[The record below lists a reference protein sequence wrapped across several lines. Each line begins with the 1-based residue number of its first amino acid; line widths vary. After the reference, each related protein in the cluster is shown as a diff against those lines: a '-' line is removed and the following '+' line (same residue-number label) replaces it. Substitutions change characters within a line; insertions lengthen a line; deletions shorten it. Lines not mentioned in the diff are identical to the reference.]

1 LVEAFVATN
10 SSGEFAAGG
19 TTEAVLF
26 GGDSVLYLENNGA
39 VLSTGS
45 GSDDDFVGAGVAIS
59 STGEFNA
66 GGTTEA
72 LLIGG
77 DSELFLDDDGAVLT
91 TGSGSS
97 VTVSSSGVTLA
108 GSGGGDLQ
116 LTGVADGIDPNAAVN
131 RRQLDNAVSQ
141 LGSITGITSSGG
153 NTVVTG
159 SNSSQIKGGGN
170 SVTVNSSGVNLA
182 GSGGA
187 ALQLTGVADGTAPD
201 SAVNRRQL
209 DNVETEMSGGI
220 ASAMAMAQLPDPVPG
235 SNYSVGLGAGFYNG
249 ESAFA
254 LGGAMY
260 LENGVSLKAA
270 YTYSSEGESGF
281 GLGAGFSW

>member
-1 LVEAFVATN
+1 MSLLQGGENGIT
-10 SSGEFAAGG
+10 SSGAN
-19 TTEAVLF
+19 TVVT
-26 GGDSVLYLENNGA
+26 GA
-39 VLSTGS
+39 NS
-45 GSDDDFVGAGVAIS
+45 AQIS
-59 STGEFNA
+59 
-66 GGTTEA
+66 
-72 LLIGG
+72 
-77 DSELFLDDDGAVLT
+77 
-91 TGSGSS
+91 GSGSS
-97 VTVSSSGVTLA
+97 VTVNSSGVNLA

-116 LTGVADGIDPNAAVN
+116 LNGVADGIAPNSAVN
-131 RRQLDNAVSQ
+131 RRQLDNVVSQ
-141 LGSITGITSSGG
+141 LGGVNGITSSDG

-159 SNSSQIKGGGN
+159 PNSAQINGGGN

-187 ALQLTGVADGTAPD
+187 ALQLNGIADGTAPN

-220 ASAMAMAQLPDPVPG
+220 ASAIAMTQLPAPLPG
-235 SNYSVGLGAGFYNG
+235 DTYSVGLGTGFYNG

-270 YTYSSEGESGF
+270 YSYSSEGGSGF
-281 GLGAGFSW
+281 GLGAGVSW